1 MPACPK
7 NRVVRLKGKA
17 LEELRRQCWERDE
30 GRSVKSGVALYWQ
43 PRFDGDPLA
52 YDMAHIRPKALG
64 GDVLSNVR
72 ALSHEEHMREHG
84 EGKR

>member
-7 NRVVRLKGKA
+7 NRVVRLKGEA
-17 LEELRRQCWERDE
+17 LDELRHQCWERAK
-30 GRSVKSGVALYWQ
+30 GRSEKSGVALYWR

-52 YDMAHIRPKALG
+52 FDMAHLRSKALG

-72 ALSHEEHMREHG
+72 ALSHLEHMNEHAG
-84 EGKR
+84 RKQ